1 MSKPFVRTF
10 IFIFAISIFNGCTP
24 MQESQSI
31 QEPKAAKK
39 PHRLEKHSD
48 VRVDNYYWLRE
59 RENPEVIEYLNS
71 ENAYREEIMKGTEDF
86 QKSLFD
92 EMVGRIKKDDSSVP
106 YKLEGYF
113 YYTRFSTESEYPIYC
128 RKKGSLEADE
138 EVMLDVNALAEGH
151 AYYQVG
157 GLSISPD
164 NNTIAFGV
172 DTQSRRIYTI
182 YFKDLTTGEIFEET
196 IPGTTGGGT
205 WAADNKTLF
214 YTLQNETTLR
224 SERVMKH
231 KFGTNSSEDAEVYFE
246 KDETFNTY
254 VYKTKSKKFIV
265 VASSATLS
273 DEYRTLPA
281 DAPDSEFT
289 IFQPRE
295 RNLEYSI
302 SHYDGH
308 WYIRTNKDGAEN
320 FKLMKCSEDATAKEN
335 WEDVIAHRDDVF
347 LEGTELFKN
356 FLVIE
361 ERSNGLTQIRVMP
374 WDGSEEHYLDFGEE
388 TYTSYIGSN
397 PDFDSETLRYGYSS
411 LTTPSS
417 VIDYNLVDKTKEIKK
432 EQEVVGG
439 YDKTEYESKR
449 LWATADDGA
458 KVAISL
464 VYKKGVELNGK
475 NPTLLYAYG
484 SYGATIDPYFSSAR
498 LSLLDRGF
506 VYAIAHIRGGQYL
519 GRQWYEDGKFLKK
532 INTFSDYIACSD
544 FLIEEN
550 YTSSQKLFAM
560 GGSAGGLLMGAVVN
574 MKPENFRGVVAA
586 VPFVDV
592 VTTMLDEDIP
602 LTTGEYDEWGN
613 PNDKVYY
620 DYMKSY
626 SPYDNV
632 KQRSFPAMLITT
644 GLHDSQVQY
653 WEPAKWIAKL
663 REMRINKDEPLL
675 MYCNM
680 DTGHGG
686 ASGRFESYK
695 ETAMEYAFLLDL
707 AGITK

>member
-10 IFIFAISIFNGCTP
+10 IFIFAISIFNACTP
-24 MQESQSI
+24 MQESQSVK
-31 QEPKAAKK
+31 EPIAVKK
-39 PHRLEKHSD
+39 PHRLEKHGD
-48 VRVDNYYWLRE
+48 TRIDNYYWMRE
-59 RENPEVIEYLNS
+59 RESPEVIDYLNA
-71 ENAYREEIMKGTEDF
+71 ENAYREEIMAGTEGL

-113 YYTRFSTESEYPIYC
+113 YYTRFSGESEYPIFC
-128 RKKGSLEADE
+128 RKKGTLEADE
-138 EVMLDVNALAEGH
+138 EIMLDVNELAKDH

-172 DTQSRRIYTI
+172 DTKSRRIYTI

-214 YTLQNETTLR
+214 YTLQNEKTLR
-224 SERVMKH
+224 SERIMKH
-231 KFGTNSSEDAEVYFE
+231 KFGTSSAEDVEVFFE
-246 KDETFNTY
+246 SDETFNTY

-265 VASSATLS
+265 IGSSATLS

-281 DAPDSEFT
+281 DAPDGEFT
-289 IFQPRE
+289 VFQPRE
-295 RNLEYSI
+295 RNLEYGI
-302 SHYDGH
+302 SHYDGN
-308 WYIRTNKDGAEN
+308 WYVRTNKDSSAN
-320 FKLMKCSEDATAKEN
+320 FKLMKCAETATEKEN
-335 WEDVIAHRDDVF
+335 WTDLIPHRKEVF
-347 LEGTELFKN
+347 LEGTEIFKN
-356 FLVIE
+356 FLVVE
-361 ERSNGLTQIRVMP
+361 ERTNGLTQIRVMP
-374 WDGSEEHYLDFGEE
+374 WDGSAEHYLDFGEE

-397 PDFDSETLRYGYSS
+397 PDFDSQTLRYGYSS
-411 LTTPSS
+411 LTTPNS
-417 VIDYNLVDKTKEIKK
+417 VIDYDLVEKTKEIKK

-439 YDKTEYESKR
+439 YDKTQYESKR
-449 LWATADDGA
+449 VWATADDGT

-464 VYKKGVELNGK
+464 VYKKGIELNGK

-484 SYGATIDPYFSSAR
+484 SYGHTIDPYFSSAR

-544 FLIEEN
+544 FLIEQK

-560 GGSAGGLLMGAVVN
+560 GGSAGGLLMGAVIN
-574 MKPENFRGVVAA
+574 MKPQNFRGVVAA

-632 KQRSFPAMLITT
+632 KARSYPAMLITT

-653 WEPAKWIAKL
+653 WEPAKWIAKI
-663 REMRINKDEPLL
+663 RDMRTNKNEPLL

-707 AGITK
+707 AGAAK

>member
-1 MSKPFVRTF
+1 MSKSFVRTF
-10 IFIFAISIFNGCTP
+10 IFIFAISIFNACTP

-31 QEPKAAKK
+31 KEPQAAKK
-39 PHRLEKHSD
+39 PHRLKKHGD
-48 VRVDNYYWLRE
+48 TRIDNYYWLRE
-59 RENPEVIEYLNS
+59 RENPEVVEYLNS
-71 ENAYREEIMKGTEDF
+71 ENNYREQIMKGTEDL
-86 QKSLFD
+86 QKTLFD

-106 YKLEGYF
+106 YKLEGYY
-113 YYTRFSTESEYPIYC
+113 YYTRFSGESEYPIYC
-128 RKKGSLEADE
+128 RKEGSLEAVE
-138 EVMLDVNALAEGH
+138 EVMLDVNELAEGH

-182 YFKDLTTGEIFEET
+182 HFKDLTTGEIFEES

-224 SERVMKH
+224 SEKVMKH
-231 KFGTNSSEDAEVYFE
+231 KFGTDSAEDIEVFFE
-246 KDETFNTY
+246 EDETFNTY

-265 VASSATLS
+265 IVSSATLS

-281 DAPDSEFT
+281 DNPDGEFK

-295 RNLEYSI
+295 RKLEYSI

-308 WYIRTNKDGAEN
+308 WYVRTNKDGAEN
-320 FKLMKCSEDATAKEN
+320 FKLMKCAEGATAKEN
-335 WEDVIAHRDDVF
+335 WEDLIVHREDVF

-356 FLVIE
+356 YLVVE

-374 WDGSEEHYLDFGEE
+374 WNGGEEHYLDFGEE

-397 PDFDSETLRYGYSS
+397 PDFDSQTLRYGYSS
-411 LTTPSS
+411 LTTPNS
-417 VIDYNLVDKTKEIKK
+417 VIDYDLEEKTKEIKK

-439 YDKTEYESKR
+439 YDKTQYESKR
-449 LWATADDGA
+449 IWAISDDGA

-498 LSLLDRGF
+498 LSLLERGF

-544 FLIEEN
+544 YLIQQK
-550 YTSSQKLFAM
+550 YTSSEKLFAM

-632 KQRSFPAMLITT
+632 KQRSYPAMLITT

-663 REMRINKDEPLL
+663 REMRINKDQPLL

-707 AGITK
+707 AGMVK